1 MLKYINYIIKIIL
14 NYKAYSLN
22 IIFYEIFFL
31 LFYDKKYNIINLSKI
46 KSATDP
52 VPTSFYVL
60 KLIESFINKNK
71 IYNICDLGSG
81 RGKILYYLGVIKK
94 MNIDGIEIDNELY
107 SQSLVLKNQNI
118 EIKHANILD
127 YDYLKKKYDL
137 LIVNDPFQNKE
148 DLQILLRKLE
158 TLKYENFIIFINI
171 DIEKVKIIKNYTKI
185 LKFKKFS
192 KSRNVYFTK
201 IQLN

>member
-1 MLKYINYIIKIIL
+1 MVKYINYIIKIIL

-107 SQSLVLKNQNI
+107 SQSSVLKNQNV
-118 EIKHANILD
+118 EIMHANILN
-127 YDYLKKKYDL
+127 YDYFKKKYDL

-148 DLQILLRKLE
+148 DLQILLHKLN
-158 TLKYENFIIFINI
+158 TLKYENFIVFINI
-171 DIEKVKIIKNYTKI
+171 DIEKVKIIKNYITI
-185 LKFKKFS
+185 LKFKTFS

-201 IQLN
+201 IQ

>member
-1 MLKYINYIIKIIL
+1 
-14 NYKAYSLN
+14 
-22 IIFYEIFFL
+22 
-31 LFYDKKYNIINLSKI
+31 
-46 KSATDP
+46 
-52 VPTSFYVL
+52 
-60 KLIESFINKNK
+60 
-71 IYNICDLGSG
+71 
-81 RGKILYYLGVIKK
+81 
-94 MNIDGIEIDNELY
+94 
-107 SQSLVLKNQNI
+107 
-118 EIKHANILD
+118 ILD

>member
-60 KLIESFINKNK
+60 KLIESFINKNQ

-94 MNIDGIEIDNELY
+94 MNID
-107 SQSLVLKNQNI
+107 
-118 EIKHANILD
+118 
-127 YDYLKKKYDL
+127 
-137 LIVNDPFQNKE
+137 
-148 DLQILLRKLE
+148 
-158 TLKYENFIIFINI
+158 
-171 DIEKVKIIKNYTKI
+171 
-185 LKFKKFS
+185 
-192 KSRNVYFTK
+192 
-201 IQLN
+201 

>member
-60 KLIESFINKNK
+60 KLIESFINKNQ

-148 DLQILLRKLE
+148 DLQILLHKLE

>member
-1 MLKYINYIIKIIL
+1 MVKYINYIIKIIL

-81 RGKILYYLGVIKK
+81 RGKILYYLGVNKK

-118 EIKHANILD
+118 EINHANILD

-148 DLQILLRKLE
+148 DLQILLHKLE